1 MTGTG
6 MSMDRATIAAMGNAI
21 GPDVLA
27 AVQALYGDDQARIA
41 RDLPV
46 AAADLSYG
54 DDPRHQIDL
63 YRPVEEGGHVPV
75 LLFVHGG
82 GFVRG
87 EKRSADHPFNAHVG
101 RWAARHGMVGAVMNY
116 RRAPEHGWP
125 AGGEDVA
132 AAIDWLRDHVAGH
145 GGDPARI
152 VVMGTSAGAVHV
164 ATALMLR
171 AATLDVAAAVL
182 LSGLYGHTPIDA
194 RDALYYGDPT
204 GYPARMPR
212 EAVTATTL
220 PLFLACAQYDPPRF
234 QRETIALLAERL
246 ERHGTLTPAAILS
259 GHNHYSLAAHL
270 GTADTRLSDDILG
283 FLADNDIIGRET
295 C

>member
-1 MTGTG
+1 
-6 MSMDRATIAAMGNAI
+6 MSGAGSIAAMGTAI

-27 AVQALYGDDQARIA
+27 TVQALYGDEQARIA
-41 RDLPV
+41 RDLRV
-46 AAADLSYG
+46 AAADLPYG

-63 YRPVEEGGHVPV
+63 YRPVVGTVPMPV

-132 AAIDWLRDHVAGH
+132 AAIDWLRANIADH

-171 AATLDVAAAVL
+171 GEALGAAAAVL
-182 LSGLYGHTPIDA
+182 LSGLYGHTPIDT
-194 RDALYYGDPT
+194 RDALYYGDPAD
-204 GYPARMPR
+204 YAARMPR
-212 EAVTATTL
+212 EAMTAATL
-220 PLFLACAQYDPPRF
+220 PLFVACAQYDPPRF
-234 QRETIALLAERL
+234 QRETIGLLAERL

-283 FLADNDIIGRET
+283 FLADNDILGRAT

>member
-1 MTGTG
+1 MPGSEAG
-6 MSMDRATIAAMGNAI
+6 TIAALGNAI

-27 AVQALYGDDQARIA
+27 AVQAIYAAEQNRIA
-41 RDLPV
+41 AAAPV
-46 AAADLSYG
+46 AASDLPYG
-54 DDPRHQIDL
+54 RDERHRIDL
-63 YRPVEEGGHVPV
+63 YRPGEGGGPAPV

-87 EKRSADHPFNAHVG
+87 DKRSPDDPFNAHVG

-116 RRAPEHGWP
+116 RRAPDHGWP

-132 AAIDWLRDHVAGH
+132 AAIDWLHANVADH

-152 VVMGTSAGAVHV
+152 VAMGTSAGAVHV

-171 AATLDVAAAVL
+171 GATLGAAAAVL

-194 RDALYYGDPT
+194 RDALYYGDPADY
-204 GYPARMPR
+204 GARMPR
-212 EAVTATTL
+212 EAVAAAML
-220 PLFLACAQYDPPRF
+220 PLFVACAQYDPPRF
-234 QRETIALLAERL
+234 QRETIGLLADRL
-246 ERHGTLTPAAILS
+246 ERHGALPPAAILS
-259 GHNHYSLAAHL
+259 GHNHYSLAMHL
-270 GTADTRLSDDILG
+270 GTADTRLSDAILA
-283 FLADNDIIGRET
+283 FLADKAILERSP

>member
-1 MTGTG
+1 MD
-6 MSMDRATIAAMGNAI
+6 MSAADAIAAMGQAI

-27 AVQALYGDDQARIA
+27 AVQALYCDAQRGHAAAQ
-41 RDLPV
+41 PV
-46 AAADLSYG
+46 SAADLPYG
-54 DDPRHQIDL
+54 DHPRQRIDL
-63 YRPVEEGGHVPV
+63 YRPETAKGPVPV

-116 RRAPEHGWP
+116 RLAPEHGWP

-132 AAIDWLRDHVAGH
+132 AAIDWLRGAVAGH

-171 AATLDVAAAVL
+171 NATLDVAAAVL
-182 LSGLYGHTPIDA
+182 LSGLYGHTPIDS
-194 RDALYYGDPT
+194 RDALYYGDPA
-204 GYPARMPR
+204 GYPTRMPR

-220 PLFLACAQYDPPRF
+220 PLFVACGQYDPPRF
-234 QRETIALLAERL
+234 QHETIGLLADRL

-270 GTADTRLSDDILG
+270 GSADTRLADDILG
-283 FLADNDIIGRET
+283 FLADNNILGREP

>member
-1 MTGTG
+1 MPGA
-6 MSMDRATIAAMGNAI
+6 DTIAAMGQAI

-27 AVQALYGDDQARIA
+27 AVQALYGDEQARIA
-41 RDLPV
+41 RELRIATGDLP
-46 AAADLSYG
+46 YG
-54 DDPRHQIDL
+54 DDPRHRLDL
-63 YRPVEEGGHVPV
+63 YQPVVGDGPMPV

-101 RWAARHGMVGAVMNY
+101 RWAARNGMVGAVMNY

-132 AAIDWLRDHVAGH
+132 AAIDWLRGNIADH

-152 VVMGTSAGAVHV
+152 VVLGTSAGAVHV

-171 AATLDVAAAVL
+171 GAALGVAAAVL
-182 LSGLYGHTPIDA
+182 LSGLYGHTPIDT
-194 RDALYYGDPT
+194 RDALYYGDPAD
-204 GYPARMPR
+204 YDARMPR
-212 EAVTATTL
+212 EAVTAATL
-220 PLFLACAQYDPPRF
+220 PLFVACAQYDPPRF
-234 QRETIALLAERL
+234 QRETIGLLAERL

-270 GTADTRLSDDILG
+270 GTVDTRLSDDILG
-283 FLADNDIIGRET
+283 FLADNGILGRET

>member
-1 MTGTG
+1 
-6 MSMDRATIAAMGNAI
+6 MGNAI

-27 AVQALYGDDQARIA
+27 AVQALYGGAQAQIA
-41 RDLPV
+41 RDLPA
-46 AAADLSYG
+46 AAADLPYG
-54 DDPRHQIDL
+54 EDPRHLIDL
-63 YRPVEEGGHVPV
+63 YRPVQGEGAAPV

-87 EKRSADHPFNAHVG
+87 EKRSDDHPFNAHVG
-101 RWAARHGMVGAVMNY
+101 RWAARQGMVGAVMNY
-116 RRAPEHGWP
+116 RRAPDHGWP

-132 AAIDWLRDHVAGH
+132 VAIDWLRANIAGH

-171 AATLDVAAAVL
+171 GARLGAAAAVL
-182 LSGLYGHTPIDA
+182 LSGLYGYTPIDA

-204 GYPARMPR
+204 VYPTRMPR

-234 QRETIALLAERL
+234 QRETIGLLAERL
-246 ERHGTLTPAAILS
+246 ERHGSLTPAAILS

-270 GTADTRLSDDILG
+270 GTADTRLADDILG
-283 FLADNDIIGRET
+283 FLADNNILGRET